1 MSRLHHES
9 HRMHRINWLRAA
21 VLGANDGIIST
32 ASLILGVAASDAS
45 HHAVLVAGLAGLIAG
60 AMSMAAGEYVSV
72 QAQAD
77 TEEADLARERTE
89 LEEDPAAEHKELTAI
104 YISRGLKADLASE
117 VATQLTAH
125 DALAAHA
132 RDELGITEFGT
143 ARPLQAAWTSA
154 LSFAGGALL
163 PLLIAVL
170 TPVELLQPLVA
181 ASSLLGLVLLGGLAS
196 RAGGASVV
204 QGSLRVAFWGVAAMT
219 ATSLI
224 GWIFGTS
231 VS

>member
-1 MSRLHHES
+1 MLFRS
-9 HRMHRINWLRAA
+9 
-21 VLGANDGIIST
+21 
-32 ASLILGVAASDAS
+32 
-45 HHAVLVAGLAGLIAG
+45 
-60 AMSMAAGEYVSV
+60 
-72 QAQAD
+72 
-77 TEEADLARERTE
+77 
-89 LEEDPAAEHKELTAI
+89 
-104 YISRGLKADLASE
+104 
-117 VATQLTAH
+117 
-125 DALAAHA
+125 
-132 RDELGITEFGT
+132 EFGT

-170 TPVELLQPLVA
+170 TPVDLLQPLVA
-181 ASSLLGLVLLGGLAS
+181 ASSLLGLILLGGLAS

-204 QGSLRVAFWGVAAMT
+204 KGSLRVAFWGVAAMT